1 LSLYLILS
9 LAFIVSPPQS
19 IRLEAIMSKKNKGSG
34 YAPKHVLAS
43 EPVEV
48 ITTTST
54 IAADPVLGYKIR
66 VLLHDFLH
74 VTKDPNAEKRINSTT
89 EEHYISLPYLD
100 DNQAKTIKRA
110 IVDVGL
116 GNRGPAAASVNANL
130 AEEDDILNRRGSELV
145 LASHVGETFDAAIR
159 AMMNNFIEKRRASGD
174 ARPCGPHYLA
184 PMYASLF
191 GIEMEELQDPKFLGR
206 LRRNGV

>member
-1 LSLYLILS
+1 
-9 LAFIVSPPQS
+9 
-19 IRLEAIMSKKNKGSG
+19 MGKKNNGSG
-34 YAPKHVLAS
+34 SAPKHVPAS
-43 EPVEV
+43 KPIEV
-48 ITTTST
+48 NTTTST
-54 IAADPVLGYKIR
+54 IAADPILGYKIR

-74 VTKDPNAEKRINSTT
+74 VTKDPNSEKRINSTT

-100 DNQAKTIKRA
+100 ENQATIIKRA
-110 IVDVGL
+110 IVGVDL
-116 GNRGPAAASVNANL
+116 GKHGSAAAGVGANL
-130 AEEDDILNRRGSELV
+130 AEEEDTKNRQGSELV
-145 LASHVGETFDAAIR
+145 LSSHVGETFDTAIR

-191 GIEMEELQDPKFLGR
+191 GIKQEELQDPKFLSR